1 MDLELAGTNGT
12 WAFGADAIRIR
23 YLPKRPAHKLL
34 RRLGELVVPERAL
47 AGVTFTGGR
56 KEGVLRLEVRPGAC
70 PLTEAAAGQL
80 PEKAEPYR
88 LVVTGDKQELAEY
101 YAGYLRDRIALNP
114 DADRPSPEYLV
125 FGPPP
130 PLTFEGEG
138 GYASFDGKAIT
149 FSRGQSG
156 KRDRTFDLADVEGV
170 DWIFSDWGTSSLR
183 VRLRDSKPA
192 TMVFGE
198 WSQDIDTT
206 LPFAAAVRV
215 ALAELRTT
223 KPTPK
228 PLPAAPAVPEEPLVS
243 AENVLATLRSL
254 GELRDAGVLSE
265 DEFQRKK
272 TELLRRL

>member
-1 MDLELAGTNGT
+1 MDLELVGTNGS
-12 WAFGADAIRIR
+12 WAFGADAIRMQ

-47 AGVTFTGGR
+47 AGVTFNAGR
-56 KEGVLRLEVRPGAC
+56 KEGVLRLKLRPGAC
-70 PLTEAAAGQL
+70 PFTDAAAGQL

-88 LVVTGDKQELAEY
+88 LVVARDKQELAGY

-130 PLTFEGEG
+130 PLTFEGEDG
-138 GYASFDGKAIT
+138 HVSFDGRTIT
-149 FSRGQSG
+149 FGRSESG
-156 KRDRTFDLADVEGV
+156 KPDKTFDLVALEGV
-170 DWIFSDWGTSSLR
+170 DWTFSGWGTSSLR
-183 VRLRDSKPA
+183 VRRRDSRST
-192 TMVFGE
+192 TMIFGE
-198 WSQDIDTT
+198 WTQDIDTT

-215 ALAELRTT
+215 ELARLRAAEPAPQGSTA
-223 KPTPK
+223 TP
-228 PLPAAPAVPEEPLVS
+228 AIAGEPLVT
-243 AENVLATLRSL
+243 AENILTTLRSL

-272 TELLRRL
+272 TELLGRL